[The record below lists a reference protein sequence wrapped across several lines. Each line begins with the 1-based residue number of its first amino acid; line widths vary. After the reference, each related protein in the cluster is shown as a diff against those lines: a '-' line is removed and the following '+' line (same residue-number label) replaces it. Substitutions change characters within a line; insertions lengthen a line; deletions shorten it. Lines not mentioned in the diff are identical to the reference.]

1 MAQHASTAV
10 KMAALAF
17 AAPALL
23 LPMKA
28 AAQQMALGGPTTDE
42 IVAACSKAH
51 QPNQGAIAECIV
63 RRGGEEN
70 RRATE
75 ENRRATANASRQADL
90 HEQEARCAQDLK
102 AMRTSDPSVV
112 DRGRAILAGRPLAA
126 YGTCNLVKDLTK
138 S

>member
-10 KMAALAF
+10 KMAALAL

-75 ENRRATANASRQADL
+75 ENRRATANASKRADAGEDRL
-90 HEQEARCAQDLK
+90 TCANEIKAGVGAGTFKAERLK
-102 AMRTSDPSVV
+102 EV
-112 DRGRAILAGRPLAA
+112 LAGRPAKEVDLCKVLAQ
-126 YGTCNLVKDLTK
+126 LK

>member
-1 MAQHASTAV
+1 MTQHASTAV
-10 KMAALAF
+10 KMAALAL

-70 RRATE
+70 RRAAADASKRADAGE
-75 ENRRATANASRQADL
+75 ERVSCANEIKAGVGSGTFKAER
-90 HEQEARCAQDLK
+90 LK
-102 AMRTSDPSVV
+102 EV
-112 DRGRAILAGRPLAA
+112 LAGRPAREVDLCKVLAQ
-126 YGTCNLVKDLTK
+126 LK

>member
-10 KMAALAF
+10 KMAALAL

-28 AAQQMALGGPTTDE
+28 AAQQMALGGPT
-42 IVAACSKAH
+42 AASECDALSTA
-51 QPNQGAIAECIV
+51 GARIECA
-63 RRGGEEN
+63 N
-70 RRATE
+70 RLQTE
-75 ENRRATANASRQADL
+75 ENRRATANASKQADL
-90 HEQEARCAQDLK
+90 HEQEAQCARDLK